1 MSGLSTFR
9 LAAATVAC
17 MLVGSLPSKAA
28 TYTFDFT
35 SAAGYS
41 IVGSFTTGSADGPGY
56 DITSISGTI
65 ISPNPAASGSI
76 QGLVPGNA
84 TPPSYL
90 VSGDGNFYYDNI
102 FVPTA
107 PYFTTTGGM
116 LFTSTTGFEYNLYG
130 GGGCCGSL
138 AGLTYLSTTDDGGTS
153 SSAFYP
159 WRPRNYCSVRSSCPG
174 PFARG
179 STAFCDRSRRIR
191 SPSLAKETKQH
202 HLRSLNN
209 FLFPCCRE
217 YSFFTFE

>member
-159 WRPRNYCSVRSSCPG
+159 GVPGTISVADPAPAPVPVPGALSLFVTGLAGLGLLRWRRKQNSV
-174 PFARG
+174 
-179 STAFCDRSRRIR
+179 TYD
-191 SPSLAKETKQH
+191 L
-202 HLRSLNN
+202 
-209 FLFPCCRE
+209 
-217 YSFFTFE
+217 